1 MKFLPQPSH
10 FFLILWLAVISISLG
25 ACGGG
30 APVVRPSDEAGV
42 STNPIGSDNRDIS
55 ASRLPESGSLEDASR
70 YLQQAE
76 DAVGA
81 EKQALLT
88 KAARIF
94 LDYGQYSQAQ
104 QLYQQIQP
112 QQLDI
117 NLAARYQLIGAKL
130 ALLAGKSAQ
139 AQSAVNRLLN
149 SGIQDPDILGDALEL
164 LAENDI
170 QLHNYAAALDHFIE
184 AESYQDSDQAVENLR
199 YRIARLLE
207 SLRNSQLSSI
217 AQRTHNAASRAWVEL
232 ALLYRESA
240 GEPEQL
246 SQNLD
251 SWRQQYPDHPGEQYL
266 SGQFP
271 GGKPA
276 RQIALLLPLSSRFG
290 NAANAFKSGFQQMR
304 AADASP
310 QAPSVRIY
318 DIGGIPELASE
329 VYQQA
334 VNEGADFVVGPL
346 GKAAVQS
353 LVDTTQF
360 TVPTLLLGNT
370 NSLPA
375 GSAVYQFGLS
385 PEQEAAQLALH
396 TWLDNKRTALML
408 YPEGAWGQRAAA
420 AFQNQWDQLG
430 GALLGSAAYRKGQ
443 SDYSATIKHL
453 LGMTQSE
460 ARKARI
466 ARLLGVKLHFRP
478 RNRADVD
485 YIVLFAKPSQARLIK
500 PQLDYYAGLRMP
512 VYSISSIYS
521 GHRSK
526 IRDADLNKLIFGD
539 MPWIL
544 GGNRRVSEIRAM
556 LQKAGYTPNQ
566 GNRLYA
572 LGVDAYQ
579 LIPYLSGGL
588 AQPVEMQGVTGRLQL
603 QPDGRFQRWLAWAQF
618 RHGVPQLIDS
628 SFGDESSPDTSTPAS
643 QNQ

>member
-1 MKFLPQPSH
+1 MKFPPQPSR
-10 FFLILWLAVISISLG
+10 FLLILWLAVAGMMLA
-25 ACGGG
+25 ACAAG
-30 APVVRPSDEAGV
+30 PTVVRPGDEAGV

-55 ASRLPESGSLEDASR
+55 ASRLPESGSLADAAR

-76 DAVGA
+76 KATGA
-81 EKQALLT
+81 DKQALLT

-94 LDYGQYSQAQ
+94 LDHGQYRQAQ

-112 QQLDI
+112 RQLDAS
-117 NLAARYQLIGAKL
+117 LAARYQLIGARL
-130 ALLAGKSAQ
+130 ALLAGETAQ
-139 AQSAVNRLLN
+139 AQSAANRIL
-149 SGIQDPDILGDALEL
+149 GGEAQDPDILGDALEL
-164 LAENDI
+164 LAESDI
-170 QLHNYAAALDHFIE
+170 ALGNHAAALDHFIE
-184 AESYQDSDQAVENLR
+184 AESYQRSDQAVEHIR

-207 SLRNSQLSSI
+207 SLRNSQLSGIVQS
-217 AQRTHNAASRAWVEL
+217 THNAASRAWAEL

-240 GEPEQL
+240 GQPELL
-246 SQNLD
+246 SQNLEA
-251 SWRQQYPDHPGEQYL
+251 WRQRYPDHPGEQYL

-276 RQIALLLPLSSRFG
+276 RQVALLLPLSSRFG
-290 NAANAFKSGFQQMR
+290 NAAEAFKSGFQHMR

-310 QAPSVRIY
+310 QAPSVKIY
-318 DIGGIPELASE
+318 DIGGIPELAAE

-346 GKAAVQS
+346 GKAAVQN

-360 TVPTLLLGNT
+360 TVPTLLLGD
-370 NSLPA
+370 SASPPA
-375 GSAVYQFGLS
+375 GAAVYQFSLS

-396 TWLDNKRTALML
+396 TWLDNKRTAVML

-420 AFQNQWDQLG
+420 AFRNQWDQLG

-443 SDYSATIKHL
+443 GDYSATIKQL

-460 ARKARI
+460 ARKARL

-478 RNRADVD
+478 RIRSDVD
-485 YIVLFAKPSQARLIK
+485 YIALFARPSQGRLIK

-521 GHRSK
+521 GRPNK
-526 IRDADLNKLIFGD
+526 IRDADLNKLVFGD

-544 GGNRRVSEIRAM
+544 GGDRRVNEIRT
-556 LQKAGYTPNQ
+556 LLRQAGYAPDQTS
-566 GNRLYA
+566 RLYA

-618 RHGVPQLIDS
+618 RHGVAQLIDN
-628 SFGDESSPDTSTPAS
+628 SFGDQGPADASIPAS
-643 QNQ
+643 ENR